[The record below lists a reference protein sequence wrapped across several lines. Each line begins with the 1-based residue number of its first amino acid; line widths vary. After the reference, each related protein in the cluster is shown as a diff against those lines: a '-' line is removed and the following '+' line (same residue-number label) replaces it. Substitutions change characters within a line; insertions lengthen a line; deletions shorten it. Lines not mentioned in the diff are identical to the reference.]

1 MNIFEMIKHDAA
13 HLLRIAAE
21 LIFPVDQ
28 PDRDPIPAGDELYEE
43 YLNDEE
49 PVLTLHLEHWPIELV
64 ENLMKFCLEEEF
76 DAETGVAV
84 LIAHALHVRM
94 MKDLEFEEAL
104 FELLDEEAG
113 NDGKA

>member
-28 PDRDPIPAGDELYEE
+28 PDLEEDLYE
-43 YLNDEE
+43 EE

-84 LIAHALHVRM
+84 LIAHALHMRM
-94 MKDLEFEEAL
+94 MNDLEFEEEL